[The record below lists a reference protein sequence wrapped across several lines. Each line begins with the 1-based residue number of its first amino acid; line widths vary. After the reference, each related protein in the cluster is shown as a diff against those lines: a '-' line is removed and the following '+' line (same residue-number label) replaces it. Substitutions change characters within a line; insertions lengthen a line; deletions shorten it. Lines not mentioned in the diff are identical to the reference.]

1 LVFFSPCCDKI
12 LARSSLEEEFVLAHT
27 LRGEVMPEFRVA
39 EVCYWDSPYPKRE
52 EQRMQ
57 AKRRANDPLPPAKFY
72 LV

>member
-1 LVFFSPCCDKI
+1 
-12 LARSSLEEEFVLAHT
+12 
-27 LRGEVMPEFRVA
+27 MPEFRVA